1 MQVAHLIG
9 CSRGVSKASLPT
21 CNDNINCWVCSSL
34 PLHNNYDLYHAG
46 SSPPRDVQ
54 AFCSAI
60 GWRMPRDPNGRII
73 GYDVHLN
80 RLGAMISISGNDATF
95 VAVEKEYQQI
105 GTMVQV
111 CNLYDIKCD
120 VIPLNLL
127 TVGTR

>member
-1 MQVAHLIG
+1 
-9 CSRGVSKASLPT
+9 
-21 CNDNINCWVCSSL
+21 
-34 PLHNNYDLYHAG
+34 
-46 SSPPRDVQ
+46 
-54 AFCSAI
+54 
-60 GWRMPRDPNGRII
+60 MPRNPNGRII